1 MPTCTFFIG
10 ISELITGDFFHLSI
24 LLFLRLPTRSVSLR
38 PSRQRR
44 SEKTKKRGWEEDGG
58 WWSEW
63 VSMVRLAWANPR
75 SSPSRNLVYRI
86 ALFLT
91 SEIYICRHTAG
102 HFFCRLSSLS
112 ARRSWLRGALTSR
125 IERLRSAGARNP
137 RARFTEDRRFIT
149 LTCNQSR
156 KTGRTPAR
164 TQTLPSASDRS
175 QRSIN
180 FWRRHPRFVSRFIA
194 FNGTSVFV
202 GYRAACASRP
212 AEQSNKRI
220 KGKSIKPLF
229 VYSFWR
235 INRTD
240 TCSLWLASYVTDY
253 SFWSG
258 ESND

>member
-1 MPTCTFFIG
+1 
-10 ISELITGDFFHLSI
+10 
-24 LLFLRLPTRSVSLR
+24 
-38 PSRQRR
+38 
-44 SEKTKKRGWEEDGG
+44 
-58 WWSEW
+58 
-63 VSMVRLAWANPR
+63 MVWLAWAKPR
-75 SSPSRNLVYRI
+75 FSPSHNLVYRI

-91 SEIYICRHTAG
+91 SEIYICRHTAD

-125 IERLRSAGARNP
+125 IERLRSASARNP

-149 LTCNQSR
+149 LTCNRSR

-164 TQTLPSASDRS
+164 TQTLPSANDR
-175 QRSIN
+175 QYSIN

-202 GYRAACASRP
+202 GYRAARASCP

-240 TCSLWLASYVTDY
+240 TCSLWLASCTWPIIRFD
-253 SFWSG
+253 SS
-258 ESND
+258 ESNE